1 MVQPEDAPAQIVN
14 GQVVNFDEA
23 ATTRPV
29 VDATLRVIARFG
41 LAKLTLE
48 DVAKEA
54 GISRATLYRRF
65 SGKAALLEAVVASEA
80 ERLHQGIDEAL
91 ADVST
96 LPDALE
102 ASAAFGAREFAGH
115 PALQFLLAHEPGAVL
130 PALCFDGAE
139 RLLAAVAA
147 CLEPHLGRFL
157 PALQARRTGEWLGR
171 VVLSYGC
178 TPPLDGQRLNPEA
191 AVRAAVRDF
200 VVPAVNAQLEVS
212 DAC

>member
-1 MVQPEDAPAQIVN
+1 MVGSRQAESDA
-14 GQVVNFDEA
+14 
-23 ATTRPV
+23 PV

-54 GISRATLYRRF
+54 RISRATLYRRF
-65 SGKAALLEAVVASEA
+65 PGKAALLEAVVASEA
-80 ERLHQGIDEAL
+80 DRLRRGIDGAL

-96 LPDALE
+96 LPDALA

-139 RLLAAVAA
+139 RLLDAVAA
-147 CLEPHLGRFL
+147 CIEPHLCRFM
-157 PALQARRTGEWLGR
+157 PRLQARRTGEWLGR
-171 VVLSYGC
+171 IVLSYSC
-178 TPPLDGQRLNPEA
+178 TPFAGCERTDPRETVL
-191 AVRAAVRDF
+191 AVVREF
-200 VVPAVNAQLEVS
+200 VIPAVNVEVS